1 MANFRVSAGPYGP
14 DTGAVQLTSYAELL
28 EKAVNSIMAP
38 VLADAGF
45 RRRSRRSH
53 EWTRNDQIQVRVQR
67 DSKANDPYSGGS
79 FKLELEVSSDGRF
92 EHKLAGRVLAEQLL
106 DERQRARF
114 LDKRNEVAERW
125 GTPPAEHI
133 AIIPEFLREQYLR
146 HFTAATEL
154 ERQLGMRFRTQAE
167 ANEWIELLAREMP
180 TLIARAEALSPRL
193 MYLGRTFEWC
203 ARPPS
208 RAQRFASCRDRRCGR
223 GRVRATPRVSGFS
236 HCPTSSHGQEV
247 SERDAEAQTKMRRID
262 DDFGHRSALQLSSC
276 GSGAAW
282 GYAAANPS
290 RHRGH

>member
-1 MANFRVSAGPYGP
+1 MGSVE
-14 DTGAVQLTSYAELL
+14 LTSYAELL
-28 EKAVNSIMAP
+28 EKAVNSILAP

-67 DSKANDPYSGGS
+67 DSKASDPYSGGS

-114 LDKRNEVAERW
+114 LDKRNELAERW
-125 GTPPAEHI
+125 GTPPAAHI

-154 ERQLGMRFRTQAE
+154 ERQFGMRFRTQAE

-193 MYLGRTFEWC
+193 MYLGRTFEW
-203 ARPPS
+203 
-208 RAQRFASCRDRRCGR
+208 
-223 GRVRATPRVSGFS
+223 
-236 HCPTSSHGQEV
+236 
-247 SERDAEAQTKMRRID
+247 
-262 DDFGHRSALQLSSC
+262 
-276 GSGAAW
+276 
-282 GYAAANPS
+282 
-290 RHRGH
+290 